1 MAVVP
6 FISNSGDVLTV
17 DPEIDA
23 VNDSMVRVR
32 FVLDE
37 SEWLR
42 IQDSDIFGAKS
53 RRRFPDVLDG
63 SGAVSITVE
72 GSRLA
77 VESPRGWQ
85 AEDFDIVSAM
95 RKIETPEG
103 GHMVGMLFAS
113 APAWTQA
120 LNSLMEMGF
129 IVDGETD
136 DEVSATDRNGTNVMI
151 SIYTTNQVATVAFAR
166 EMPSGASKSS
176 DVLQLLNNLN
186 VSFII
191 GSVAVMV
198 NEMNVEYLVA
208 KAAVPTIE
216 GVAVPAVLDALVV
229 GLVGLILE
237 VEPVVQRV
245 LSGEVSVEEATRRLT

>member
-6 FISNSGDVLTV
+6 FISTFGDVLTV
-17 DPEIDA
+17 DPEIDP

-37 SEWLR
+37 SEWSR

-63 SGAVSITVE
+63 AGPVSITVE
-72 GSRLA
+72 ATRMA
-77 VESPRGWQ
+77 VESPRGWH
-85 AEDFDIVSAM
+85 AEDFEIVSAM

-166 EMPSGASKSS
+166 VLPTGSAKSS

-191 GSVAVMV
+191 GSVSVMV
-198 NEMNVEYLVA
+198 NEMNAEYLVA

-216 GVAVPAVLDALVV
+216 GVAVAAVLDALVV

-245 LSGEVSVEEATRRLT
+245 ISGEVSVEEATRRLT

>member
-6 FISNSGDVLTV
+6 FISSSGDVLTV
-17 DPEIDA
+17 DPEIDP
-23 VNDSMVRVR
+23 VSDSLIRIR
-32 FVLDE
+32 FTLDE
-37 SEWLR
+37 SEWGR
-42 IQDSDIFGAKS
+42 IQESDIFGAKT
-53 RRRFPDVLDG
+53 RRRFPEVLDG
-63 SGAVSITVE
+63 FGAVSVTVE

-77 VESPRGWQ
+77 LESPRGWQ
-85 AEDFDIVSAM
+85 ADDFEIVSAM
-95 RKIETPEG
+95 RKIETSEG
-103 GHMVGMLFAS
+103 AHMVGMLFAS

-166 EMPSGASKSS
+166 VLPTGSAKSS

-191 GSVAVMV
+191 GSVSVMV
-198 NEMNVEYLVA
+198 NEMNAEYLVA

-216 GVAVPAVLDALVV
+216 GVAVAAVLDALVV

-245 LSGEVSVEEATRRLT
+245 ISGEVSVEEATRRLT

>member
-6 FISNSGDVLTV
+6 FISSSGDVLTV
-17 DPEIDA
+17 DPEIDP
-23 VNDSMVRVR
+23 VSGSLIRIR
-32 FVLDE
+32 FTLDE
-37 SEWLR
+37 SDWGR
-42 IQDSDIFGAKS
+42 IQESDIFGAKT
-53 RRRFPDVLDG
+53 RRRFPEVLDG
-63 SGAVSITVE
+63 FGAVSVTVE

-77 VESPRGWQ
+77 LESPRGWQ
-85 AEDFDIVSAM
+85 ADDFEIVSAM
-95 RKIETPEG
+95 RKIETSEG
-103 GHMVGMLFAS
+103 AHMVGMLFAS

-151 SIYTTNQVATVAFAR
+151 SIYPTNLVATVVFAR
-166 EMPSGASKSS
+166 EMPTGSINSAE
-176 DVLQLLNNLN
+176 VLQLINNLN

-191 GSVAVMV
+191 GSVAMMV
-198 NEMNVEYLVA
+198 NEMNAEYLLA
-208 KAAVPTIE
+208 KSAVPTIG
-216 GVAVPAVLDALVV
+216 GVDVPAVLDALVV

-245 LSGEVSVEEATRRLT
+245 ITGELSVDEATRRLT

>member
-6 FISNSGDVLTV
+6 FVSNSGDVLTV
-17 DPEIDA
+17 DPEIDPI
-23 VNDSMVRVR
+23 NESMSRVR

-37 SEWLR
+37 SEWGR
-42 IQDSDIFGAKS
+42 VQDQDIFGAKS
-53 RRRFPDVLDG
+53 RRRFPEVLDG
-63 SGAVSITVE
+63 SGPVSVTVE

-77 VESPRGWQ
+77 LESPRGWQ
-85 AEDFDIVSAM
+85 ADDFEIVSAM
-95 RKIETPEG
+95 RKIETLDG

-113 APAWTQA
+113 APAWTTA

-136 DEVSATDRNGTNVMI
+136 DEVSATDLNGTNVMI
-151 SIYTTNQVATVAFAR
+151 SIYPTNQVASVVFAR
-166 EMPSGASKSS
+166 EMPAGSIKSS
-176 DVLQLLNNLN
+176 EVLRLLNNLN

-191 GSVAVMV
+191 GSVSMMV
-198 NEMNVEYLVA
+198 NEMNVEYVVA
-208 KAAVPTIE
+208 KSAVPTIG
-216 GVAVPAVLDALVV
+216 GVDVPAVLDALVI

-245 LSGEVSVEEATRRLT
+245 FTGELSVDEATRRLT